1 MSNVPEF
8 YVARFSVKQY
18 NLAHNPDSKKTN
30 SSATSEVFYD
40 DSKNDYDDDIL
51 SDSTIKDDESFSLE
65 NSYNTSLTSEENIT
79 FDDITQNANPNMY
92 IKEERE
98 SNYKFKFESI
108 NKNKETNVKEEN
120 EIKIHN
126 QFQESEEEE
135 EEEEEDTSDS
145 DSDYVEPSNR
155 KLNRKSNKKSN
166 KKSNRKFAI
175 NKNNKPYP
183 CKYPGCG
190 KKFSDSASL
199 LSHRVTIHTF
209 NKKYV
214 CHNEIDFM
222 DKSDLNKRKS
232 TGKKLYICD
241 EPGCGK
247 GLTRSSSLTLHK
259 RIHTGEKPYSCDNP
273 KCGKRFTQ
281 LGHLSTHKKSH
292 IRRKP
297 FVCNKSGCNK
307 KYKVSSSL
315 YYHLRLHNG
324 DVPFPCDYEGCDKKY
339 THYGSLLAHK
349 KKHKY

>member
-30 SSATSEVFYD
+30 SSATSEVCYD

-51 SDSTIKDDESFSLE
+51 SDSTIKDDESFSME

-79 FDDITQNANPNMY
+79 FDITQNANPN
-92 IKEERE
+92 I
-98 SNYKFKFESI
+98 
-108 NKNKETNVKEEN
+108 
-120 EIKIHN
+120 
-126 QFQESEEEE
+126 
-135 EEEEEDTSDS
+135 DS

-155 KLNRKSNKKSN
+155 KSNRKLNRKSN

-232 TGKKLYICD
+232 TGIKLHICD